1 MMSIIISA
9 KMLDLKNLTINN
21 TIWFWI
27 AIVEFGIILLLVII
41 SNRKNFK
48 NSKFKKEKD
57 SILNEEIDFGNI
69 INSSFNSKVIYD
81 ELIRKCHPDR
91 FVQNVELNKIAISLS
106 QEITENK
113 NDIKRLEELKEL
125 AIKQLN
131 INL

>member
-1 MMSIIISA
+1 MSIIISA